1 MSVELLLGF
10 YKYFNHKLNKDKEIE
25 FLKKLEKNA
34 LAEISKFAYIKEFQT
49 EEVIFAHGD
58 IGNAFYIILQG
69 SVQVFL
75 KISGDGVY
83 FAQMKLVNEL
93 NEKEGFGE

>member
-49 EEVIFAHGD
+49 EEVIFAHVS
-58 IGNAFYIILQG
+58 IWFFQ
-69 SVQVFL
+69 SEVFL
-75 KISGDGVY
+75 KIETFFEFFS
-83 FAQMKLVNEL
+83 
-93 NEKEGFGE
+93 